1 MSVLSLC
8 IEHFDFAVFI
18 LKKRIPCRFEMAP
31 IEMYILELE
40 ESLQSATLLARRR
53 HVCGSTVEASIRSD
67 GLTESEALNNPLGPI
82 YTSTTCCT
90 EKHCNSIA
98 GGTKKTQP
106 NPINFT

>member
-31 IEMYILELE
+31 TEMYILELE

-82 YTSTTCCT
+82 YTSITCCT
-90 EKHCNSIA
+90 EKHCNNIA
-98 GGTKKTQP
+98 GGMKKNQL